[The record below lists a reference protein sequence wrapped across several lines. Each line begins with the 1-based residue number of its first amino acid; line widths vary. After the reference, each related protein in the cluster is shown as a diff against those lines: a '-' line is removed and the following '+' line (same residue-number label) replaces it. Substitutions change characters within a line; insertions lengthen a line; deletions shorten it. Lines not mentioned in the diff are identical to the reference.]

1 MNPGWYF
8 CKKQKKL
15 VYDPNHPNVDM
26 GADARTF
33 QLLADLANT
42 WEPKIQMTFEVPS
55 LTGNGRLPVLDLEI
69 FVVNNRVEFSFYKKP
84 IASPFTIMFKSA
96 LSKQTKR
103 NSLFQ
108 EGLRRLRNCSEGIG
122 WDEKAS
128 VLTDY
133 MNCLKWSGYDHEY
146 RVSIL
151 TGVLERYDQ
160 IKKGY

>member
-1 MNPGWYF
+1 M
-8 CKKQKKL
+8 
-15 VYDPNHPNVDM
+15 
-26 GADARTF
+26 
-33 QLLADLANT
+33 
-42 WEPKIQMTFEVPS
+42 
-55 LTGNGRLPVLDLEI
+55 TGNGWLPVLDLEI

-160 IKKGY
+160 IQEGTRNGTFTSFKSRPKFWKLKQIKLANILKLGS